1 MLDPLL
7 IFISALALSA
17 LLGAVIGRRWIEHV
31 ALCAAAIPPVYFAA
45 TMIMALAT
53 GSRDSS
59 ARADIGVIAM
69 GLIWPMA
76 VACIVG
82 ARTRR
87 ARNSR
92 RVTVRSEQRG
102 RRTARQ

>member
-1 MLDPLL
+1 MFDPLL
-7 IFISALALSA
+7 IFLSAVALSA
-17 LLGAVIGRRWIEHV
+17 LLGALIGGRWIDHV

-45 TMIMALAT
+45 TMIMALGT

-76 VACIVG
+76 VRSLSSPVRQIDREFSERPPRCRAC
-82 ARTRR
+82 
-87 ARNSR
+87 
-92 RVTVRSEQRG
+92 
-102 RRTARQ
+102 